1 MFADNDR
8 ISLRQMKRQ
17 MVISFL
23 GVLLLFQSG
32 DTAAGGIHAIL
43 GLILGTLLLLVYL
56 FLLVRTADVYGNLEE
71 YLGAAGKW
79 AVTAVYLSFL
89 ILGGSVLLEKTV
101 RVIQSCLLASLP
113 QPVIG
118 GMFLAAAFLGMGQNI
133 QRRGRLAELCY
144 PWILGFFAVLLLLA
158 ALHIRYPGLVNM
170 GTVQLGRISG
180 ETVKVLT
187 AGTALCLLP
196 FSLVRVRPQKKNFA
210 VLRRGVWILLLFTLG
225 AAGILIGVYGWEG
238 VRKLEYPILNL
249 MTGTGI
255 PGGFLG
261 RFDIIWLAVLLFA
274 LLFSMGSLLFYGG
287 RICGREAAA
296 NCRVRLIL
304 AAAIWLGSFL
314 KWDEAALSDFYFR
327 LLRDIYLPVL
337 LVIALLTVWAKRR
350 FQNENREREKK
361 EE

>member
-158 ALHIRYPGLVNM
+158 ALHIRNPGLENM

-196 FSLVRVRPQKKNFA
+196 FSLVRVRPQMDMEIWKNIW
-210 VLRRGVWILLLFTLG
+210 VPR
-225 AAGILIGVYGWEG
+225 E
-238 VRKLEYPILNL
+238 N
-249 MTGTGI
+249 
-255 PGGFLG
+255 G
-261 RFDIIWLAVLLFA
+261 R
-274 LLFSMGSLLFYGG
+274 
-287 RICGREAAA
+287 
-296 NCRVRLIL
+296 
-304 AAAIWLGSFL
+304 
-314 KWDEAALSDFYFR
+314 
-327 LLRDIYLPVL
+327 
-337 LVIALLTVWAKRR
+337 
-350 FQNENREREKK
+350 
-361 EE
+361 